1 MILPTKHLSQER
13 SLIGIGG
20 EVLGLL
26 EEKKTVSALWNEF
39 KSSRFDHGA
48 AISFDWFV
56 LVLDLLFMMNAITSE
71 KGLVRRVSA

>member
-1 MILPTKHLSQER
+1 MILPTKHMPEKR

-39 KSSRFDHGA
+39 KRSRLDRGWT
-48 AISFDWFV
+48 ITFDWFV
-56 LVLDLLFMMNAITSE
+56 LALDLLFMMNAITTE

>member
-1 MILPTKHLSQER
+1 MILPTKHLPQER

-26 EEKKTVSALWNEF
+26 DEKKTVSSLWNEF
-39 KSSRFDHGA
+39 KRSRLDRGA
-48 AISFDWFV
+48 IITFDWFV
-56 LVLDLLFMMNAITSE
+56 LALDLLFMMNAITSE

>member
-1 MILPTKHLSQER
+1 MILPTKHLPQER

-26 EEKKTVSALWNEF
+26 DEKKTVSALWNVF
-39 KSSRFDHGA
+39 KRSRLDRGA
-48 AISFDWFV
+48 TITFDWFV
-56 LVLDLLFMMNAITSE
+56 LSLDLLFMMNAITSE

>member
-26 EEKKTVSALWNEF
+26 NENKTVSALWHDF
-39 KSSRFDHGA
+39 KRFRTERGLT
-48 AISFDWFV
+48 ISFDWFV
-56 LVLDLLFMMNAITSE
+56 LALDLLFMMNAIKSE
-71 KGLVRRVSA
+71 KGRLRRVHS